1 MCRCSARSDARAIAT
16 PALIQ
21 QMLDSGDGISDLVF
35 SPGRPPQVERFG
47 ELTTVPIAELPVLKA
62 EDTAAISQDLIRN
75 NELVL
80 RTLKETGSADLSY
93 ALPDRCRFRVN
104 VFRQRGTFAIVM
116 RMIAQKI
123 PSIQELGL
131 PPAIADCA
139 TLKNGIVLVTGPTG
153 SGKSSTLAAIID
165 LINTSRADHILTI
178 EDPIE
183 FLHNHKKGTVH
194 QRELHTDTPTF
205 ALALRAALRQAPKV
219 ILVGEMR
226 DRETIEIALTAAE
239 TGHLVFSTLH
249 TIDASKTVE
258 RIVGTFEVS
267 DQQAVRGRLAASFRY
282 FISQRL
288 IPKKGGGRMAIIE
301 MLKATMRTREYIEMG
316 EKEGKS
322 LLDAMRDGALDGMQY
337 FDGELERLVRE
348 GAIAAS
354 TAYLYAT
361 NPGNLQGR
369 PRRCSGRGLPDY
381 CAERPAGYSRPE
393 RVHHVDPRRARRRH
407 QRCDHRRGDQH
418 HRGAGERQRAG
429 HFDVA
434 EEPGREPQQHQAR
447 DHAGDNA
454 ERGNHRAL
462 PENARQQVR
471 RCRSDRE
478 PHAEFAHPR
487 ADGERQH
494 ARDPDHRD
502 GQRHQREAA
511 EHQRVQPVRREH
523 FGAHILQR
531 RRRVRPAAPA
541 TCRG

>member
-1 MCRCSARSDARAIAT
+1 MKNPVEMTVPELTASLFGSGGTRAIET
-16 PALIQ
+16 PVLIQ
-21 QMLDSGDGISDLVF
+21 QMLASGNGISDLIF

-47 ELTTVPIAELPVLKA
+47 ELAPVEVAQLPSLSVA
-62 EDTAAISQDLIRN
+62 DTACIAQDLIRE
-75 NELVL
+75 NETVL
-80 RTLKETGSADLSY
+80 RSLKDQGACDLSY
-93 ALPDRCRFRVN
+93 SLPDGSRFRVN

-116 RMIAQKI
+116 RLIAAKI
-123 PSIQELGL
+123 PSLADLGL
-131 PPAIADCA
+131 PPAVADLA

-165 LINTSRADHILTI
+165 MINESRADHILTI

-183 FLHNHKKGTVH
+183 FIHKHKKGTVH

-288 IPKKGGGRMAIIE
+288 IPKKGGGRLAIIE
-301 MLKATMRTREYIEMG
+301 MLKATMRTREYIENG

-348 GAIAAS
+348 GTISAS

-361 NPGNLQGR
+361 NAGNLR
-369 PRRCSGRGLPDY
+369 VALADVPD
-381 CAERPAGYSRPE
+381 EDSLITR
-393 RVHHVDPRRARRRH
+393 
-407 QRCDHRRGDQH
+407 
-418 HRGAGERQRAG
+418 
-429 HFDVA
+429 
-434 EEPGREPQQHQAR
+434 
-447 DHAGDNA
+447 
-454 ERGNHRAL
+454 
-462 PENARQQVR
+462 
-471 RCRSDRE
+471 
-478 PHAEFAHPR
+478 
-487 ADGERQH
+487 
-494 ARDPDHRD
+494 
-502 GQRHQREAA
+502 
-511 EHQRVQPVRREH
+511 
-523 FGAHILQR
+523 
-531 RRRVRPAAPA
+531 
-541 TCRG
+541 